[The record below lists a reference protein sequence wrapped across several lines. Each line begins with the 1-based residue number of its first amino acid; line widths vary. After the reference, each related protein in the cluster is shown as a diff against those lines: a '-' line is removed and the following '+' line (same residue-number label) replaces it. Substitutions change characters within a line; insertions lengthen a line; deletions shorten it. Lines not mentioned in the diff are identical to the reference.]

1 MSVERGGKHVYIN
14 GHTGHQ
20 TTPYEK
26 RNELAELHLGTAAFI
41 GEYVIT
47 LCPVCFGPMTHNG
60 SSLDHI
66 VSRGQL
72 IADLAMSE
80 EDANT
85 KVGHVSNILQ
95 ACTGCNSS
103 KQNKDL
109 FEWWQ
114 SDLSKSYLT
123 PTNRDRVLAVLA
135 EIYTNTAKARMSHF
149 TFGTYKTIVL
159 QIQKR
164 VIG

>member
-26 RNELAELHLGTAAFI
+26 RNELAELYLGTAAFI
-41 GEYVIT
+41 GEHVIT

-66 VSRGQL
+66 VSKGQL

-85 KVGHVSNILQ
+85 KVGHASNILQ
-95 ACTGCNSS
+95 SCTGCNSS

-135 EIYTNTAKARMSHF
+135 EIYTSTAKARMSHF